1 MSSTKCAKCAKSQI
15 VQTLENEKK
24 TWNKY
29 CKCYGRQCPGIK
41 RTDTGN
47 LCGVFS
53 VFSVLSVLL
62 ATCDSLQIGL
72 KIYLIF
78 VKFAVELVSA
88 DSTTT
93 SDLDETV
100 CYLDS
105 GDDEDDD
112 DDSDGPL
119 FVEDNLSEEQEED
132 NSNFAN

>member
-1 MSSTKCAKCAKSQI
+1 MSSIKCAKCAKSQI
-15 VQTLENEKK
+15 VQTLEKEKK

-29 CKCYGRQCPGIK
+29 CKCYGRQCPHIK
-41 RTDTGN
+41 WTDTGN
-47 LCGVFS
+47 LCG

-62 ATCDSLQIGL
+62 ATCDFLQIGL
-72 KIYLIF
+72 KICLIF

-105 GDDEDDD
+105 GDD
-112 DDSDGPL
+112 DSDGPL
-119 FVEDNLSEEQEED
+119 FVEDNSSEEQEED
-132 NSNFAN
+132 NSNFANWLF